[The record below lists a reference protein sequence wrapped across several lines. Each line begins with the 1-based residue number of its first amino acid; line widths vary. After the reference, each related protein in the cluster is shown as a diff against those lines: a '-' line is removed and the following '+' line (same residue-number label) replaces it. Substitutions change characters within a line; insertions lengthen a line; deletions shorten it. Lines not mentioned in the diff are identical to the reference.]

1 MRVEVVRGDITEQDV
16 DVVVNAA
23 NSSLLGGGG
32 VDGAIH
38 RAAGPDLLATCSE
51 LRRTSHVNGLPT
63 GDVVATSGFGLPARW
78 IVHTVGPVR
87 WKHADGGA
95 ALLASCHHRA
105 LEAASD
111 LRARTIAFPA
121 ISCGAYGWSADDAA
135 PIAVAAVR
143 AHAATHPETTVELVR
158 FVVFDDDAYA
168 AFTRACG

>member
-1 MRVEVVRGDITEQDV
+1 MRIEVVRGDITEQDV

-38 RAAGPDLLATCSE
+38 RVAGPDLLAACRE
-51 LRRTSHVNGLPT
+51 LRRTSHVDGLAT
-63 GDVVATSGFGLPARW
+63 GGAVATSGFGLPASW

-87 WKHADGGA
+87 WEHADGGA
-95 ALLASCHHRA
+95 DLLAACHRHS
-105 LEAASD
+105 LDIASD

-121 ISCGAYGWSADDAA
+121 ISCGAYGWTADDAA

-143 AHAATHPETTVELVR
+143 THAAAHPETTVELVR